1 MYDGFYAVT
10 PDGISLNVESGFQ
23 ATKDYRRADN
33 LAATS
38 AGERADAA
46 LFRKITSSR
55 SSQKHA
61 IRLSSGDR
69 AVLEQLMRSR
79 VQPHR
84 HVVRS
89 HIVLLAHEG
98 SSVARIAMQLGIAR
112 STVRRWCRRFAEGG
126 VHALLNEAPG
136 RGRPRG
142 INQRIV
148 LAVLRAA
155 RVNAAVPMTIRRVA
169 ARAGTS
175 ASRVWRIFGR
185 YGLHTSSRSDLI
197 DAAIERVIS
206 ETHSRR

>member
-1 MYDGFYAVT
+1 MHDGFNAVT
-10 PDGISLNVESGFQ
+10 PDGVSLNIESGFR

-33 LAATS
+33 SADAN
-38 AGERADAA
+38 AGERGGAV
-46 LFRKITSSR
+46 LFRKIANPR

-69 AVLEQLMRSR
+69 SVLEQLTRSR
-79 VQPHR
+79 VRPHR

-89 HIVLLAHEG
+89 HIVLLAHGG
-98 SSVARIAMQLGIAR
+98 SSVARIAMRLGVAP
-112 STVRRWCRRFAEGG
+112 STVRRWCRRFVEGG

-155 RVNAAVPMTIRRVA
+155 RVNAAVPMTIRRIA

-175 ASRVWRIFGR
+175 ASRVWRIFSR
-185 YGLHTSSRSDLI
+185 YGLHVSSRSDLI